1 MSLHKSTLICLLPLL
16 CFLFIRCGNQ
26 IAGGIGHEGE
36 AKIVGSVRYEKLDSI
51 PVGASV
57 YIHPR
62 NYLCMSVKD
71 QNNRV
76 PETVVDDSGYFQIDG
91 VLSGEYMIEINDGH
105 RNTSVIRCEITADQ
119 KIVRLPLSTLEPS
132 GTASGKLLDIADTA
146 SEVRLQIS
154 GLDRIAVVNMKTG
167 SFSLQD
173 IPSGTFLLIATQP
186 ANGTVSVVDS
196 VYMTSGETTF
206 VECKMSDDGTV
217 KAVSKRLILDMSAAG
232 AAISDN
238 LYDFP
243 VLIHLNRENFDFS
256 SARENGGDLY
266 FTGKDNVLLPHEI
279 EYFNS
284 GEMEAAVWVLIDTV
298 YGSQDTQ
305 YVNMHWGQNLN
316 GREGSWDVFDT
327 ASGFQGVW
335 HFSEPEGDTLKDAT
349 ANSFSGIFSG
359 ADEQRVTGRIGKA
372 RNFDG
377 ISNYITMP
385 STADSKL
392 NFPENGIYTISAWV
406 YIDTLDSRY
415 QEIVSKSNQL
425 YGLQVSE
432 SNLVESYEY
441 SVEDAWNSNSAPVT
455 SREWHF
461 LTAVRNGEEQYL
473 YVDGV
478 CVDSTTTVYGGIRKR
493 VLTEPLCIGNRV
505 TTSESGFFKGY
516 IDEVRICSRALS
528 AEWIKL
534 SFINQS
540 IDDKLVKF
548 R

>member
-1 MSLHKSTLICLLPLL
+1 MNPHRSSPLYLLPLF
-16 CFLFIRCGNQ
+16 CFLVISCGNQ

-36 AKIVGSVRYEKLDSI
+36 AKIVGCVRYEKLDSI
-51 PVGASV
+51 PAGASV
-57 YIHPR
+57 YIHPK
-62 NYLCMSVKD
+62 NYICTSVKD
-71 QNNRV
+71 QKNRV

-91 VLSGEYMIEINDGH
+91 VLSGDYIIEINDGH
-105 RNTSVIRCEITADQ
+105 RNASAIRCEITPDKQ
-119 KIVRLPLSTLEPS
+119 IVKLPLSTLEPS
-132 GTASGKLLDIADTA
+132 GTACGKLLDIADTA
-146 SEVRLQIS
+146 SEVRLQIL

-173 IPSGTFLLIATQP
+173 IPAGTFLLIATQSP
-186 ANGTVSVVDS
+186 SGFVSAVDS
-196 VYMTSGETTF
+196 VYMRSGETTF

-217 KAVSKRLILDMSAAG
+217 KVVSKKLILDMSATG

-243 VLIHLNRENFDFS
+243 VLIRLNRENFDFG
-256 SARENGGDLY
+256 SARENGSDLY
-266 FTGKDNVLLPHEI
+266 FTGKDNALLPHEI

-284 GEMEAAVWVLIDTV
+284 DEMEAAVWVLLDTV

-305 YVNMHWGQNLN
+305 FVNMHWGQNLN
-316 GREGSWDVFDT
+316 AGEGNWGVFDT
-327 ASGFQGVW
+327 ASGFQCVW

-349 ANSFSGIFSG
+349 ANNFFGIFSG
-359 ADEQRVTGRIGKA
+359 TDERCVTGRIGNTRA
-372 RNFDG
+372 FDG
-377 ISNYITMP
+377 TSNYITMP

-406 YIDTLDSRY
+406 YLDTLDNRY
-415 QEIVSKSNQL
+415 REIVSKSNQL

-432 SNLVESYEY
+432 ANLVEFYEY
-441 SVEDAWNSNSAPVT
+441 SVEDAWNSNSAPIT

-473 YVDGV
+473 YVDGI

-493 VLTEPLCIGNRV
+493 VLTEALCIGNRV
-505 TTSESGFFKGY
+505 STSESGFFKGY